1 MACPASTAS
10 VTSYLA
16 APVGSKVTWMHGGA
30 TAHRRART
38 PSRHRKR
45 GHAYRNALHFRVS
58 DDDMDMAVGPAR
70 NGALLEVGFIRA
82 VDGEV
87 VILHAMPVREKFL

>member
-1 MACPASTAS
+1 MVAGPRI
-10 VTSYLA
+10 
-16 APVGSKVTWMHGGA
+16 A
-30 TAHRRART
+30 TPAHRHGIGRDDIM
-38 PSRHRKR
+38 
-45 GHAYRNALHFRVS
+45 HAYRNALHFRVS
-58 DDDMDMAVGPAR
+58 DDDMDIAVGPAR

>member
-1 MACPASTAS
+1 MVARPRIAE
-10 VTSYLA
+10 
-16 APVGSKVTWMHGGA
+16 P
-30 TAHRRART
+30 AHRHGIG
-38 PSRHRKR
+38 SEDIV
-45 GHAYRNALHFRVS
+45 HAYRNALHFRVS